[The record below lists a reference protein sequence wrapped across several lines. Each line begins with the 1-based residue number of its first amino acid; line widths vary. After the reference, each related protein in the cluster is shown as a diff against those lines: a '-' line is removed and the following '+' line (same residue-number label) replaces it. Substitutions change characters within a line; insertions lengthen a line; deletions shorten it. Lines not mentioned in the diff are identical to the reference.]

1 MAFVTL
7 LMPVPGALLLKQL
20 SNNTFNDG
28 AMLTQNAVTQAEG
41 QGPVQ
46 PRNCGELT
54 ARRRAAG
61 IWHGQGAGG

>member
-1 MAFVTL
+1 MAFVAL
-7 LMPVPGALLLKQL
+7 LIPVPGALLLKET

-28 AMLTQNAVTQAEG
+28 AMLTQNDVIQAES

-61 IWHGQGAGG
+61 IWHGQGAEG